1 MLGFLFGFLTFSR
14 VRSTTL
20 RIILIVITI
29 GLVIAGLLYAF
40 TVFSAVTERNQA
52 PHVQHHTTP

>member
-20 RIILIVITI
+20 RIVLIAITV
-29 GLVIAGLLYAF
+29 GLVIAGFLYAF
-40 TVFSAVTERNQA
+40 AVFSAVFQRSSA
-52 PHVQHHTTP
+52 SHVHS

>member
-1 MLGFLFGFLTFSR
+1 MLGFFLGFLTFSR

-29 GLVIAGLLYAF
+29 GLLIAGLLYAF
-40 TVFSAVTERNQA
+40 AVFSAVFERSSA
-52 PHVQHHTTP
+52 SHVHS